1 MALIVVDAS
10 VAIAFLDADDAHH
23 AGAVAALTA
32 NRPDRFVIPASAYA
46 EVLVGPMRRGRAM
59 ADIVDQAFVDLNVEV
74 VPVTRD
80 IAMRAAGLR
89 ASHTSLRLPDALV
102 LATGDLLEA
111 TAVLT
116 ADRAWQKFG
125 RRVRLI

>member
-10 VAIAFLDADDAHH
+10 VVIAFLDADDAHH
-23 AGAVAALTA
+23 GGAVAALTA
-32 NRPDRFVIPASAYA
+32 SRPDRLVIPASAYA
-46 EVLVGPMRRGRAM
+46 EILVGPMRRGRSTAEV
-59 ADIVDQAFVDLNVEV
+59 VDRALADLNVEV

-80 IAMRAAGLR
+80 IAMRAAGFR

-116 ADRAWQKFG
+116 ADRAWQKFS